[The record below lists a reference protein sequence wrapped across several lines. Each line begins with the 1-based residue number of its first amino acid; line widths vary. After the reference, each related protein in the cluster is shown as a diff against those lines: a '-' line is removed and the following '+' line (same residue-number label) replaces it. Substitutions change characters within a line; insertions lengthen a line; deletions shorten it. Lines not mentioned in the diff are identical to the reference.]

1 MGNVSAACRLD
12 DNKCTVVSL
21 EIEREDWRIGGSIRD
36 SWRSRG
42 ASSSLNGRVSSTLCV
57 SDFYATAAFS
67 LSCLHIRGSRARV
80 DRTRTSNTP
89 VSVRREDCS
98 IRNSSRNS
106 CKLGSNTARADSN
119 VLRSKGIGLLKFF
132 PRSRV

>member
-36 SWRSRG
+36 SWRSTG

-80 DRTRTSNTP
+80 DRTRIPQFLFDGRIVRFEIRVEIRVNWGAIQRGPIRTFFD
-89 VSVRREDCS
+89 RRELAC
-98 IRNSSRNS
+98 
-106 CKLGSNTARADSN
+106 
-119 VLRSKGIGLLKFF
+119 
-132 PRSRV
+132 

>member
-21 EIEREDWRIGGSIRD
+21 EIEREDCRIGGSIRD
-36 SWRSRG
+36 SWRSTG

-80 DRTRTSNTP
+80 DRTRIPQFLFDSK
-89 VSVRREDCS
+89 EDCS
-98 IRNSSRNS
+98 IRISVEIRVNW
-106 CKLGSNTARADSN
+106 GSNTTRADSN

-132 PRSRV
+132 PRSRI

>member
-21 EIEREDWRIGGSIRD
+21 EIEREDWRIGGSWSIRD
-36 SWRSRG
+36 SWRSTG

-67 LSCLHIRGSRARV
+67 LSLVYTYVARARV
-80 DRTRTSNTP
+80 ST
-89 VSVRREDCS
+89 VREYPSFCS
-98 IRNSSRNS
+98 TGG
-106 CKLGSNTARADSN
+106 LFDSKFE
-119 VLRSKGIGLLKFF
+119 SKF
-132 PRSRV
+132 V